1 MLISLRKLC
10 SVSPGALAE
19 WVHHTEVSHGG
30 GVIKR
35 GEGGGEKRELTRGRG
50 QEGERE
56 GIGFKLGSF
65 TAYPKAYQ
73 C

>member
-1 MLISLRKLC
+1 MR
-10 SVSPGALAE
+10 
-19 WVHHTEVSHGG
+19 
-30 GVIKR
+30 
-35 GEGGGEKRELTRGRG
+35 EGGGEKREGTRGR
-50 QEGERE
+50 ERE